1 MNRTIYVS
9 ENVWNGIQYLREEE
23 MLGNGSAKVLAAQYI
38 ATAWRYGNDR
48 AARYWRKVLVS
59 LRRLEQATSQ
69 ANDRR
74 AA

>member
-1 MNRTIYVS
+1 MNHTVYVTH
-9 ENVWNGIQYLREEE
+9 EVQAGIQYLREEE

-48 AARYWRKVLVS
+48 AARYWRKVLVT

-69 ANDRR
+69 ASNRS